1 MSPSIGLP
9 PPESERCL
17 DTSRR
22 SRYKGGT
29 LIAEDVRD
37 LAEHLRRLAD
47 PEWYRPKRCPRCEH
61 DHVHV
66 HGRPERHPR
75 GDVAM
80 PAVVVVLQFRC
91 ALDGCGAT
99 WRILPAFLA
108 RHLWHAWKVVEHV
121 VRPASVAPPITTTG
135 PRVAAT
141 TRCRWL
147 ARLSW
152 SARVLVA
159 VLAISA
165 GVVLEEVAQRVGL
178 MGTRGELID
187 AYVARTAPPA
197 SERLSSLAALVH
209 RLERGIRLM

>member
-1 MSPSIGLP
+1 
-9 PPESERCL
+9 
-17 DTSRR
+17 
-22 SRYKGGT
+22 
-29 LIAEDVRD
+29 
-37 LAEHLRRLAD
+37 
-47 PEWYRPKRCPRCEH
+47 
-61 DHVHV
+61 
-66 HGRPERHPR
+66 
-75 GDVAM
+75 M

-108 RHLWHAWKVVEHV
+108 RHLWHAWKVVEQV
-121 VRPASVAPPITTTG
+121 VRPAPPMTTTG

-141 TRCRWL
+141 TRGRWL
-147 ARLSW
+147 ARLSS

-165 GVVLEEVAQRVGL
+165 GVVLERVAQRVGL
-178 MGTRGELID
+178 MGTRSELVCV
-187 AYVARTAPPA
+187 YVSMTVPPA